1 MQDWRLNVVG
11 QSLHPNVQLLTK
23 IEKSSY
29 EAYNDTNYLP
39 FDTFTAASFLFPKNI
54 IQKTIRLNATMELHG
69 LYTRGEVI
77 INRQSKETNA
87 LFIEKI
93 SEDDFKR
100 IMLWTAEL
108 D

>member
-1 MQDWRLNVVG
+1 MG

-39 FDTFTAASFLFPKNI
+39 FDTFLAASFLFPSDMV
-54 IQKTIRLNATMELHG
+54 QKTVRFNATMELHG
-69 LYTRGEVI
+69 RHTRGEVI
-77 INRQSKETNA
+77 INRMSKETNA

-93 SEDDFKR
+93 SENDFKR
-100 IMLWTAEL
+100 IMLWAAEL
-108 D
+108 N

>member
-1 MQDWRLNVVG
+1 MG

-39 FDTFTAASFLFPKNI
+39 FDTFAAASFLFPNDI
-54 IQKTIRLNATMELHG
+54 IQKSNRFNATMELHG

-77 INRQSKETNA
+77 INRSSKDTNA
-87 LFIEKI
+87 LFIQKI
-93 SEDDFKR
+93 SEDGFKR
-100 IMLWTAEL
+100 MMLWAAEL